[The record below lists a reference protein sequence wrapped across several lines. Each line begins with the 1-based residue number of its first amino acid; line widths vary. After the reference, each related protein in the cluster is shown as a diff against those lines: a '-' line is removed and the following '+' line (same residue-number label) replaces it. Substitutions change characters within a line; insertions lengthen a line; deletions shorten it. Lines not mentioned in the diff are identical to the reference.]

1 MRVQVCTS
9 DMLRITKS
17 INSSFRSNEKWMVVK
32 YDFEAIPY
40 EVQPLAQGAAL
51 LTEALTLQISDSP
64 WLIKVLD
71 RVTGRVVVGLH
82 ARTDA
87 EKAACGWWRIVA
99 TPKPGIVASNEYWT
113 VGGYAFTNGTAVTE
127 WEKRWRKVQPVKY
140 SRLSIYMALKELG
153 KWDAAEAFMRANGLY
168 EPFMF
173 AQEISSDHPQF
184 IAVKAQVAEAL
195 GLTIEQVDA
204 LLKECVLK

>member
-1 MRVQVCTS
+1 M
-9 DMLRITKS
+9 K
-17 INSSFRSNEKWMVVK
+17 
-32 YDFEAIPY
+32 
-40 EVQPLAQGAAL
+40 AL
-51 LTEALTLQISDSP
+51 LACLVIVAGGMNAAAQDKYVFSADGATVGSAPRELPSQGF
-64 WLIKVLD
+64 D

-99 TPKPGIVASNEYWT
+99 TPKPGIVASNEYWA